1 MPKVSEDYFKKKR
14 DEILDAAY
22 QVVMEKPIYSVSLR
36 DIIQKSGLSQ
46 GGGIYRYYSGLDD
59 ILIALINRE
68 CPACDMEQEVNAI
81 LSLELVP
88 EQTLEQLFRLWQ
100 NEVLKNYVGAGKIYF
115 EVTNM
120 YANDLERLEHFR
132 SENRLGAQETIF
144 QEKCFGWLAEKIQAG
159 YFHPKTSIE
168 DLLLFMGTAFD
179 GMIRDL
185 ILARHYKIGEAYENA
200 MQLDPDKLVTTLYLS
215 TVLLLSGDVS
225 KRKNGGLSNEK

>member
-1 MPKVSEDYFKKKR
+1 M
-14 DEILDAAY
+14 
-22 QVVMEKPIYSVSLR
+22 
-36 DIIQKSGLSQ
+36 
-46 GGGIYRYYSGLDD
+46 
-59 ILIALINRE
+59 
-68 CPACDMEQEVNAI
+68 NAI

-159 YFHPKTSIE
+159 YFQPKTSIE

>member
-46 GGGIYRYYSGLDD
+46 GGIYRYYSGLDD

-68 CPACDMEQEVNAI
+68 CPAC
-81 LSLELVP
+81 
-88 EQTLEQLFRLWQ
+88 
-100 NEVLKNYVGAGKIYF
+100 G
-115 EVTNM
+115 
-120 YANDLERLEHFR
+120 LEHFR
-132 SENRLGAQETIF
+132 SENRLGAQEAIF
-144 QEKCFGWLAEKIQAG
+144 QAKCFGWLAEKIQAG
-159 YFHPKTSIE
+159 YFQPKTSIE

>member
-46 GGGIYRYYSGLDD
+46 GGIYRYYSGLDD

-132 SENRLGAQETIF
+132 SENRLGAQETNF

-159 YFHPKTSIE
+159 YFQPKTSIE